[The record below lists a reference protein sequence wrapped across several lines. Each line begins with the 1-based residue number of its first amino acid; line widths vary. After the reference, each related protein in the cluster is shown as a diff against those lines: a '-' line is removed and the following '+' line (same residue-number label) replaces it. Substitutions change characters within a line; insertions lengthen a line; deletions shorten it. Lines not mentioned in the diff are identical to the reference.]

1 MSVFDKFLAATG
13 IDGVRIDAKLDN
25 DVVRIGDT
33 ITGRL
38 VVEGGRADQE
48 IKGLEAVLACDAVQK
63 VNDEPVVGSVA
74 LETVRLQESFTIGA
88 GQTESIA
95 FEIPVPVGTP
105 VDVPHRR
112 AKSSVYVLSAADVA
126 LGRDPNDLDRVTVRP
141 TQLHDDVQAAMTDLG
156 FRFKEGEVETTRR
169 GPVQEFEFVPARPGS
184 RYDEVE
190 VAFVPEGD
198 GYALIVETDLSASTG
213 LGLMSAVLDADLDET
228 KHIVRLGGGADG
240 PGKAQVK
247 AAIETCM

>member
-1 MSVFDKFLAATG
+1 MGIMDKVMAATG

-38 VVEGGRADQE
+38 VIRGGRADQT
-48 IKGLEAVLACDAVQK
+48 IQGLEAVLACDATQK
-63 VNDEPVVGSVA
+63 MDDQAVVGSVA
-74 LETVRLQESFTIGA
+74 LESVKLQESFTIGA
-88 GQTESIA
+88 GQTEDIA

-112 AKSSVYVLSAADVA
+112 SKSSVYVLSAADVS

-141 TQLHDDVQAAMTDLG
+141 AKVHEDVQTVMADLG
-156 FRFKEGEVETTRR
+156 FRFKEGEVEKTRH
-169 GPVQEFEFVPARPGS
+169 GAIQEFEFVPGRAGS

-190 VAFVPEGD
+190 IAFVPD
-198 GYALIVETDLSASTG
+198 GQDYALVVETDLSANTG

-228 KHIVRLGGGADG
+228 KQFVRLGGGADG
-240 PGKAQVK
+240 PGRDQIK
-247 AAIETCM
+247 AAIQRCL